1 MVEAA
6 TIPLCAITAA
16 LGLYQDMKLPLPWN
30 PARKQLPLLIYG
42 GATAVGAFAI
52 KFAQL
57 SNIHPIIAV
66 AGKGIPF
73 VRTLLSPEKGDE
85 VIDYRDGDEAIRAQ
99 IKAAADDGPIH
110 YAFDGVSE
118 RECFENIAAVISG
131 PGAMAVMFPPAGDFT
146 PPEGVSVSQPIA
158 GSVHFPPRKGNTFDH
173 AEFGA
178 AFFQLMGRG
187 LKQGWFQGHPF
198 EVRPGGLAGLE
209 GILSDLKEGKVS
221 AVKYVVRIGETE
233 GVKQ

>member
-1 MVEAA
+1 MAEAA

-30 PARKQLPLLIYG
+30 PAGERLPLLVYG

-52 KFAQL
+52 KLAQL

-66 AGKGIPF
+66 AGRGIPY
-73 VRTLLSPEKGDE
+73 VETLLSPEKGDK
-85 VIDYRDGDEAIRAQ
+85 VIDYRAGAEVIRAQ
-99 IKAAADDGPIH
+99 IKAAANGSPIH

-118 RECFENIAAVISG
+118 PECFENIGAVISG
-131 PGAMAVMFPPAGDFT
+131 PGAMAVMFPPGGEFT
-146 PPEGVSVSQPIA
+146 PPEGVSISQPIA
-158 GSVHFPPRKGNTFDH
+158 GYVHFPPRKGNTFDH

-187 LKQGWFQGHPF
+187 LKQGWLQGHPF

-209 GILSDLKEGKVS
+209 GILKDLKEGNVS

-233 GVKQ
+233 GVEK